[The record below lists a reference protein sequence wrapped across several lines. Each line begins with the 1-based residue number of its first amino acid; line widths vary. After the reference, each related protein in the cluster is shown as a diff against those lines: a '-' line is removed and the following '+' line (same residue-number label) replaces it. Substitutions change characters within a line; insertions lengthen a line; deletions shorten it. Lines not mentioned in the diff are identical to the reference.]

1 MPEYQPRIPYS
12 PIVRKDQQDE
22 QFKKLLDMLKT
33 FHITV
38 PFVEALA
45 QMPHYAKF
53 LKELLTN
60 KRKLEEVSMVTLSEG
75 VRWSSPINP
84 QSRKKI
90 WEALL
95 FLVPLGK

>member
-45 QMPHYAKF
+45 QMLRYAKF

-60 KRKLEEVSMVTLSEG
+60 KRKFEEVLTVTLSQKCLADL
-75 VRWSSPINP
+75 SNILPM
-84 QSRKKI
+84 
-90 WEALL
+90 
-95 FLVPLGK
+95 